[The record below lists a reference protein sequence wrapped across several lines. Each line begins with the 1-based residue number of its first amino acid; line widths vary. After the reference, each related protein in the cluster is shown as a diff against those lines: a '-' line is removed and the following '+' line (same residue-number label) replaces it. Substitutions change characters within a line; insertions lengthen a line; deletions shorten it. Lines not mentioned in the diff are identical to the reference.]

1 MPLRGKFGSG
11 HCWLSPP
18 ARGESPTPQD
28 PLSAESSSAQTAG
41 EHERASWGFEAAS
54 MGGLEDEKVIYI
66 TPRRPARRAAR
77 DARRPRRRIRRPMR
91 RPCRRDCRRS
101 MPTVCASAG
110 SDATRAGAVTAIAA
124 AANQP
129 NSLRRETCSNIQTS
143 QSVPHGGSVADAAW
157 AWQTRHR
164 SRELGHWRANKLI
177 ACARPSVLID
187 SSAVKAH
194 RSASGGKGGSSI
206 RRSAARAEDARPRST
221 P

>member
-1 MPLRGKFGSG
+1 MGELDERGRSTDVTDRAIENIKARIEKRDKVSTNMRRNAPLA
-11 HCWLSPP
+11 SPP
-18 ARGESPTPQD
+18 ARN
-28 PLSAESSSAQTAG
+28 SARGA
-41 EHERASWGFEAAS
+41 FEAAS
-54 MGGLEDEKVIYI
+54 VGRLEDGKVIYI

-143 QSVPHGGSVADAAW
+143 QSSAARGSVADAAW
-157 AWQTRHR
+157 AWQTRRR
-164 SRELGHWRANKLI
+164 SRELGHWRANN
-177 ACARPSVLID
+177 
-187 SSAVKAH
+187 
-194 RSASGGKGGSSI
+194 
-206 RRSAARAEDARPRST
+206 
-221 P
+221 